1 MKKRKIL
8 IADALGAVGRCA
20 LEHFEKLS
28 DWDII
33 GAARRKP
40 DFETR
45 AEWIQVD
52 LRDAA
57 DCKAKLAGV
66 NDLTSIAYMA
76 VYEKADVTRGWSEI
90 DHVQIN
96 LRMLTNMVEYVE
108 RASPNLHHVTL
119 LQGTKARVVHQRRRE
134 EPSRS
139 PSAAIR
145 ARRLNAAADRLPA
158 AAALRRYSIAAM
170 QSILH

>member
-1 MKKRKIL
+1 MKKQKIL
-8 IADALGAVGRCA
+8 IAGALGTVGRCA

-66 NDLTSIAYMA
+66 ERSHVRSLHGRI
-76 VYEKADVTRGWSEI
+76 EKADVTRGWSER
-90 DHVQIN
+90 D
-96 LRMLTNMVEYVE
+96 T
-108 RASPNLHHVTL
+108 
-119 LQGTKARVVHQRRRE
+119 
-134 EPSRS
+134 SRS
-139 PSAAIR
+139 IWGC
-145 ARRLNAAADRLPA
+145 
-158 AAALRRYSIAAM
+158 
-170 QSILH
+170 